1 MLINGPT
8 EWSKA
13 LIATGVKGNL
23 LQDGYNPR
31 LQVSAMPLGSTV
43 VITRYADTD
52 STPGFGRGVLEQP
65 ADTLILHEDDS
76 NGDLYRLVAWSR
88 GSPESSLL
96 AIASTTQVEI
106 WEVSI
111 SSGISAALRGSVELD
126 RPQGLAWSPC
136 SDILLAYAKTDILL
150 ITNLGS
156 ALLWRALH
164 TESSTRLAWNACA
177 WSPCGLQISLAQNHV
192 LHCFSWTN
200 ADAFPSEPP
209 TQDQIDASGSLKGTN
224 GLRLDIGNASVGPI
238 AAVARVTPTICILA
252 TDSKVVLEDISRAAP
267 VLNPIFSHT
276 LPIETS
282 SVSSLLLHP
291 GSSTRADIQERVASS
306 SNDIID
312 LTSIRISSSSQSSL
326 QILNR
331 TENTEIAPQTKPRSR
346 LLIVEHKAQQ
356 WSITSTLD
364 LPHLTSPDV
373 IAVQGM
379 RVIVGSTLSPRLI
392 VAHLDV
398 SDRMEWTASLSG
410 ELVNHEATFGVIVPD
425 SLRMFFYWLSQ
436 ELPSTHVCRGI
447 YLAER
452 SPFADVASTEK
463 RKRATFFHAAATNEP
478 VPIYLSKF
486 KVPRRTRPTSIPKL
500 TGSGQESLPRPDK
513 MARRSEDEDGASG
526 ESKELL
532 ELILEK
538 MAAMQTQLNVRFD
551 DVDKMLL
558 QLSARVEQLERNGGT
573 SAR

>member
-1 MLINGPT
+1 M
-8 EWSKA
+8 
-13 LIATGVKGNL
+13 
-23 LQDGYNPR
+23 
-31 LQVSAMPLGSTV
+31 
-43 VITRYADTD
+43 TRT
-52 STPGFGRGVLEQP
+52 
-65 ADTLILHEDDS
+65 
-76 NGDLYRLVAWSR
+76 DLYRLVAWSR

-156 ALLWRALH
+156 ALLWRAIH

-312 LTSIRISSSSQSSL
+312 LTSIRISSSFQSSL

-410 ELVNHEATFGVIVPD
+410 EL
-425 SLRMFFYWLSQ
+425 